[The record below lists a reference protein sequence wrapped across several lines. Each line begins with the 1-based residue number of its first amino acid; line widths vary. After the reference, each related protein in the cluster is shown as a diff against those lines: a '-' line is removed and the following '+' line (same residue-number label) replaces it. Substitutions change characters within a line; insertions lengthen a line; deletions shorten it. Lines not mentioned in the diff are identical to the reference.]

1 VTYFEGAVF
10 DMDGVVTK
18 TADVHMA
25 AWKLAFEEFL
35 RAEAVTHGAPFQQF
49 SKSDYL
55 AYVDGR
61 PRYEGVAAFLRS
73 RGLNLPLGV
82 QGDTTDRKTVC
93 GLGNRKDQLL
103 LADIEARGVPV
114 FESTIQLIQ
123 SLRQQGVRVGLATSS
138 KNSEVILRKAG
149 IGELFDVRIDGVISE
164 NLGLRGK
171 PEPDLFRA
179 ACEMLEVKPSR
190 AMIVEDSAAGV
201 IAGAAGQFGL
211 TLGVARAGNSE
222 ELRRS
227 GADLVVRDLSEI
239 SFEEVNDWFK
249 GCVDREM

>member
-1 VTYFEGAVF
+1 MTYCEGAVF

-18 TADVHMA
+18 TADVHAA

-35 RAEAVTHGAPFQQF
+35 RGEAVTHGVPFLEF
-49 SKSDYL
+49 SKGDYL

-73 RGLNLPLGV
+73 RGLTLPLGV

-103 LADIEARGVPV
+103 MADIEARGVPV
-114 FESTIQLIQ
+114 FDSTIQLIQ
-123 SLRQQGVRVGLATSS
+123 SLRQEGVRVGLATSS
-138 KNSEVILRKAG
+138 KNCEVMLRKAG
-149 IGELFDVRIDGVISE
+149 ITELFDARIDGVISE

-179 ACEMLEVKPSR
+179 TCEMLEVNPSR

-201 IAGAAGQFGL
+201 VAGAAGRFGL
-211 TLGVARAGNSE
+211 TLGVARAGNCE

-227 GADLVVRDLSEI
+227 GADLVVHDLSEI
-239 SFEEVNDWFK
+239 SFAEVNEWFK
-249 GCVDREM
+249 GCVDRSN